1 MVGNPM
7 KKSVLYVLLLNALL
21 LASCQQKAEQSVSE
35 NSANSEAL
43 KNSKIKEAKPGA
55 QVGLAS
61 DNVIFI
67 AANKTSEIE
76 ILFRAQ
82 LGNGDMQVELNP
94 GEGLQLP
101 GVTQP
106 YVFTANDTGLY
117 RLGLQISAA
126 DNGRYYLNLK
136 ATINNGGVSSAR
148 TLAVIVQVGDEP
160 ASENSTAASSAVNE
174 KLSFDAIEKPSSEA
188 VVSLP
193 AQERVS
199 NQ

>member
-1 MVGNPM
+1 M
-7 KKSVLYVLLLNALL
+7 KKSVLYWLLLGVLLM
-21 LASCQQKAEQSVSE
+21 ASCQQKAEQGGSE
-35 NSANSEAL
+35 NAANSTVL
-43 KNSKIKEAKPGA
+43 KNTKVKEAKPGA

-61 DNVIFI
+61 DNRILI
-67 AANKTSEIE
+67 AAHKTSEVE
-76 ILFRAQ
+76 IILRAQ
-82 LGNGDMQVELNP
+82 LGSGDMQVELNP

-136 ATINNGGVSSAR
+136 ATINNGGTSSAR
-148 TLAVIVQVGDEP
+148 ALAVIVQVGDEF
-160 ASENSTAASSAVNE
+160 ASENPTAAPSAVNQ
-174 KLSFDAIEKPSSEA
+174 KLSFDAIENSSDEA

-193 AQERVS
+193 AQELIS